1 MNIMQLY
8 EFMHLKYFEYFLYI
22 SLTTTHLFKN
32 LLKIHHVRI

>member
-8 EFMHLKYFEYFLYI
+8 EFMHLKYFEYSFI
-22 SLTTTHLFKN
+22 THLFKN